1 MLTVI
6 RNGDI
11 LQSRC
16 PALVNP
22 VNCVGVMGKG
32 LAKQFRNRYPDMDRQ
47 YRQDCNSRLLQP
59 GTIRAYPVS
68 PNRTVICLP
77 TKRHWREPSRLQD
90 VAAGLDA
97 LADGW
102 SIAGSP
108 ALPNRRWAP
117 VWAAYSG
124 LRSDPS
130 SSVSPT
136 GSRSRPPS
144 FTNPTTAAGISRQT
158 PRAVPASP
166 V

>member
-90 VAAGLDA
+90 IAAGLDA
-97 LADGW
+97 LGDWITDNPVPG
-102 SIAGSP
+102 IAIPPLG
-108 ALPNRRWAP
+108 AGLG
-117 VWAAYSG
+117 G
-124 LRSDPS
+124 LRWN
-130 SSVSPT
+130 VV
-136 GSRSRPPS
+136 RPLIIRFADRFPES
-144 FTNPTTAAGISRQT
+144 TTELYEPYDCRGD
-158 PRAVPASP
+158 
-166 V
+166 